1 LFLHEIKVELILL
14 SLFFV
19 IKVNRKLYI
28 VIKYNLVYYFYIFVY
43 KLYSNLYST
52 VFIFNEF
59 KSIEYYISRNKS
71 YLKYICSFI
80 WIFLYF
86 KDIYKKF
93 KKYIFIFKIII
104 ITISNIWTIA
114 NKAGSLYEYIYC
126 DISLNNCLNNF
137 LIKKV
142 HKIKI

>member
-1 LFLHEIKVELILL
+1 MFLHEIKVELILL

-142 HKIKI
+142 YKIKI

>member
-1 LFLHEIKVELILL
+1 MFLHQIKVELILL

-28 VIKYNLVYYFYIFVY
+28 VIKYNLVYYFYIFIY

-80 WIFLYF
+80 WTFLYF
-86 KDIYKKF
+86 KVIYKKF

-114 NKAGSLYEYIYC
+114 NKAGNLYEYIYC

>member
-86 KDIYKKF
+86 KDVYKKF

>member
-1 LFLHEIKVELILL
+1 MFLHEIKVVLILL

-86 KDIYKKF
+86 KDVYKKF

>member
-1 LFLHEIKVELILL
+1 MFLHEIKVELILL

-93 KKYIFIFKIII
+93 KKYIFIFKINII
-104 ITISNIWTIA
+104 IISNIWTIA
-114 NKAGSLYEYIYC
+114 NKAGNLYEYIYC

-142 HKIKI
+142 YKIKI

>member
-1 LFLHEIKVELILL
+1 MFLHEIKVELILL

>member
-1 LFLHEIKVELILL
+1 M
-14 SLFFV
+14 
-19 IKVNRKLYI
+19 IKVNRKLYFI
-28 VIKYNLVYYFYIFVY
+28 IKYNLVYYFYIFVY

>member
-1 LFLHEIKVELILL
+1 MFLHEIKVELILL

-71 YLKYICSFI
+71 YLKYICSSI
-80 WIFLYF
+80 WTFLYF
-86 KDIYKKF
+86 KVIYKKF

>member
-1 LFLHEIKVELILL
+1 MFLHEIKVELILL

-93 KKYIFIFKIII
+93 KIYFLFKIII

-126 DISLNNCLNNF
+126 DISLNNYLNNF

>member
-1 LFLHEIKVELILL
+1 MFLHEIKVELILL

-19 IKVNRKLYI
+19 IKVNRKLFI

-52 VFIFNEF
+52 VFISNEF
-59 KSIEYYISRNKS
+59 KSIEHYISRNKS

-126 DISLNNCLNNF
+126 DISLNNYLNNF

>member
-1 LFLHEIKVELILL
+1 MFLHEIKVELILL

-86 KDIYKKF
+86 KDVYKKF